1 MLVRSLIEP
10 CLASVCSVPGSGI
23 RATSGGAPPETAASR
38 TVSMLDPLLA
48 YWTVTPDAVSKGDS
62 AAVNA
67 ACSPLLHSAHRL
79 TEPPTWPDDVDVEAV
94 DDPHAAS
101 NEARTPTENTRPNLE
116 LFIKLPPY
124 LVDRLFPSSL
134 AQATFDSSPQLCR
147 RQTVGNSANDF

>member
-38 TVSMLDPLLA
+38 TVSILDPLLA
-48 YWTVTPDAVSKGDS
+48 YWTVTPLELSKGDS

-67 ACSPLLHSAHRL
+67 ACSPLLHSAQRL
-79 TEPPTWPDDVDVEAV
+79 TEPPTGAVDVEVV

-101 NEARTPTENTRPNLE
+101 NRARTATENARPNLE
-116 LFIKLPPY
+116 LFISFLP
-124 LVDRLFPSSL
+124 
-134 AQATFDSSPQLCR
+134 T
-147 RQTVGNSANDF
+147 